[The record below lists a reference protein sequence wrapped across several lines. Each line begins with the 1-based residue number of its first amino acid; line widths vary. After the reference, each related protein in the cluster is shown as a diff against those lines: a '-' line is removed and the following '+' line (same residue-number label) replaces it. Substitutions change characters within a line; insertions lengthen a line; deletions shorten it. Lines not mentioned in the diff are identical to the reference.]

1 MCLAEK
7 GWSSV
12 NHCQAYEGGT
22 NLSKNEKENEC
33 SASRISTGII
43 NTYYYINQDY
53 MFALKAKL
61 RLAMFCFSVQ
71 GAILPPGGM
80 KARKPLRY
88 TNLGTHIRES
98 L

>member
-33 SASRISTGII
+33 SASRISTGVI
-43 NTYYYINQDY
+43 NTYYINQDY

-71 GAILPPGGM
+71 GAILP
-80 KARKPLRY
+80 L
-88 TNLGTHIRES
+88 ES
-98 L
+98 HL